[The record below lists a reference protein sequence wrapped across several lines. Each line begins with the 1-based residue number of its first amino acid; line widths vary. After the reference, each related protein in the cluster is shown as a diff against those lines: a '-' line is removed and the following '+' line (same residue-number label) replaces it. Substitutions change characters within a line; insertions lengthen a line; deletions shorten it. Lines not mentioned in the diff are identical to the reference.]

1 MFQSLKKFI
10 IPAVMLTAAVAFAA
24 PAAQAELTRD
34 EVKVMIKDYI
44 MENPQLILDSVNEFQ
59 RRSQTERQTQAL
71 AANKDELFNNEKSPV
86 LGNPKGDVT
95 IVEFFDYNCHYCKE
109 VFTTLYE
116 LTQEDK
122 NLRVV
127 FKDYPILGPVS
138 ELAAKWALAAQQ
150 QDKYFEFHKKL
161 MEHKGP
167 LKNED
172 IDAAARDIGLDVDR
186 GRMFVDGTDSLL
198 QIERNRGL
206 AAQMSFNGTPSFVV
220 NDEAFS
226 GVPTKDDLKKKV
238 ADKRSALKAGTAV
251 KEDEKKEDKKD
262 EKKE

>member
-1 MFQSLKKFI
+1 MFQSVKKFV
-10 IPAVMLTAAVAFAA
+10 IPAVMLTASIAA
-24 PAAQAELTRD
+24 MPAQAELTRD
-34 EVKVMIKDYI
+34 DVNVMIKSYI

-59 RRSQTERQTQAL
+59 RRSQQERQTAAL
-71 AANKDELFNNEKSPV
+71 AANKDELFNNERSPV

-109 VFTTLYE
+109 VFATLYE

-122 NLRVV
+122 NLKVV
-127 FKDYPILGPVS
+127 FKDFPILGPTS
-138 ELAAKWALAAQQ
+138 ETAAKWALAAQQ

-161 MEHKGP
+161 MEHKGA

-172 IDAAARDIGLDVDR
+172 ITAAAKDIGLDVDKA
-186 GRMFVDGTDSLL
+186 RMYVDGTESLL

-206 AAQMSFNGTPSFVV
+206 ANQMAFNGTPAFVI

-226 GVPTKDDLKKKV
+226 GVPAKEELKKKI
-238 ADKRSALKAGTAV
+238 ADKRAAATKGAPA
-251 KEDEKKEDKKD
+251 KEDDKKD
-262 EKKE
+262 EKKEEAKTE